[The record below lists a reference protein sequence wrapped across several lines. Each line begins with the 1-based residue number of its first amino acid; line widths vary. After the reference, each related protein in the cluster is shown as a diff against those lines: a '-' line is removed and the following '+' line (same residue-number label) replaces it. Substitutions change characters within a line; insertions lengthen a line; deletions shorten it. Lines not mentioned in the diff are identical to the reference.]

1 MSETAELF
9 RAVLERLCDGD
20 LAGCL
25 ELCSDNIEFEF
36 PFAPPGRPE
45 RLRGRE
51 NLRRY
56 LEPLLART
64 AYDEI
69 TSLVVYET
77 DAPGTI
83 VAEMTIGLRL
93 LESGR
98 TRSMRYVGV
107 ARAEDGRI
115 VSYRDYWNPL
125 ALSDHADT
133 TEAT

>member
-9 RAVLERLCDGD
+9 QAVLERLGDGD

-25 ELCSDNIEFEF
+25 ELCSDDVEFEF

-69 TSLVVYET
+69 TSLGVYET
-77 DAPGTI
+77 DAAGTI
-83 VAEMTIGLRL
+83 VAEMTVRLRL
-93 LESGR
+93 LESGL
-98 TRSMRYVGV
+98 THSMRYVAV
-107 ARAEDGRI
+107 VRAEGGRI

-125 ALSDHADT
+125 ALSDHADA
-133 TEAT
+133 TEAS

>member
-9 RAVLERLCDGD
+9 QAVLERLGDGD

-25 ELCSDNIEFEF
+25 ELFSDDVEFEF

-77 DAPGTI
+77 DAAGTI
-83 VAEMTIGLRL
+83 VAEMTVRLRL
-93 LESGR
+93 LESGL
-98 TRSMRYVGV
+98 THSMRYVAV
-107 ARAEDGRI
+107 VRAEGGRI

-125 ALSDHADT
+125 ALSDHADA
-133 TEAT
+133 TEAS